1 MANLSSVRS
10 TDHDQPTTNTASHGL
25 ASKINRAFLLQG
37 LLITVAAVMGVF
49 FAQLVIEQIL
59 IKNAILEEETHFWER
74 YGADSSFP
82 LPDTKNLTGYFDP
95 EQLPDDIQSKLPQK
109 TGFYEFGQGNEGIV
123 LYLSDRLDKRLYLV
137 YYRGQVDYLVLYYG
151 IFPLFVV
158 LLILYLSLWITYR
171 FSRRTLSPVIRL
183 ARDIDQLNFRQ
194 SDSVH
199 IDLPSPAFEADSEI
213 QTLSN
218 AIHDLGERLNRHIS
232 RERDFTRDASHELRS
247 PITVISIAA
256 DLLESEQ
263 VLSPPAQK
271 SVLRI
276 KRAVADM
283 EQLTDIFLL
292 LAREDD
298 EALPRDKVIIND
310 IVREEI
316 EQAEILKR
324 GKNIALSFD
333 PVNRL
338 ELEASD
344 KVLSVLIGNLLRN
357 AIHYTEQ
364 GTVVVRVDGHN
375 VIIEDSGQGMS
386 EQQVS
391 AMYQPFKRGDN
402 VNAAGY
408 GIGLTIVKRL
418 SDRFHWPIDV
428 HSQPGQG
435 TRFRVSFPESRIL

>member
-1 MANLSSVRS
+1 
-10 TDHDQPTTNTASHGL
+10 
-25 ASKINRAFLLQG
+25 
-37 LLITVAAVMGVF
+37 MGVF

-74 YGADSSFP
+74 YGADTSFP

-95 EQLPDDIQSKLPQK
+95 KQLPDDIQSKLPQNP
-109 TGFYEFGQGNEGIV
+109 GFYEFGEGNEGIV
-123 LYLSDRLDKRLYLV
+123 LYLSDRFDKRLYLV

-158 LLILYLSLWITYR
+158 LLILYLSLWLTYR

-199 IDLPSPAFEADSEI
+199 IDLPPPAFEADSEI
-213 QTLSN
+213 LTLSN
-218 AIHDLGERLNRHIS
+218 AIHDLGERLNRYIS

-298 EALPRDKVIIND
+298 EALPRDNVIIND

-324 GKNIALSFD
+324 GKNITISFD

-357 AIHYTEQ
+357 AIHYTEH

-386 EQQVS
+386 EQQVN

-428 HSQPGQG
+428 QSQPGQG